1 MSTNGERVCAVIGI
15 GPGNGEAFARRFDRA
30 GYRVALLSRSTELS
44 SSIAKELTHA
54 KAFTCDAGD
63 AASVAKALADVE
75 RDLGPVDALIYNAG
89 SGSWGGVDD
98 VTPEA
103 LENALR
109 VNAVGSLAAARAV
122 LPGMR
127 KMRRGNIVFIGATA
141 SRRGGAGTIGFAPAK
156 AAQKSIAESLARK
169 LGPEN
174 IHVSLV
180 VIDGVI
186 DIPRTR
192 ERMPDKPASFFLSPA
207 DIADT
212 VHFLTE
218 QKPSA
223 WTFELEVRPFGEK
236 W

>member
-1 MSTNGERVCAVIGI
+1 MPGMKICAVIGI
-15 GPGNGEAFARRFDRA
+15 GPGNGEAFARRFAAA
-30 GYRVALLSRSTELS
+30 GYQVALLSRSTELS
-44 SSIAKELTHA
+44 SKLAKELKGA
-54 KAFTCDAGD
+54 KAFVCDAGSTE
-63 AASVAKALADVE
+63 SVTKAMAEVE
-75 RDLGPVDALIYNAG
+75 RELGPVDVLIYNAG

-98 VTPEA
+98 VTPDA
-103 LENALR
+103 LEQAFR
-109 VNAVGSLAAARAV
+109 VNAVGSLAAAQAV

-127 KMRRGNIVFIGATA
+127 KNKSGNIVFIGATA

-169 LGPEN
+169 LGPEG

-192 ERMPDKPASFFLSPA
+192 ERMSDKPQSFFLAPA
-207 DIADT
+207 DIAET

-223 WTFELEVRPFGEK
+223 WTFELEVRPFAEK
-236 W
+236 

>member
-1 MSTNGERVCAVIGI
+1 MTKVCAVIGI
-15 GPGNGEAFARRFDRA
+15 GPGNGEAFSRRFAQA
-30 GYRVALLSRSTELS
+30 GYRVAMLSRSTELS
-44 SSIAKELTHA
+44 SVLAKELGDA
-54 KAFTCDAGD
+54 KAYTCDASD
-63 AASVAKALADVE
+63 AASVTKALADVE
-75 RDLGPVDALIYNAG
+75 RELGPVDVLIYNAG

-103 LENALR
+103 LEQALR
-109 VNAVGSLAAARAV
+109 VNAVGSFAAARAV

-127 KMRRGNIVFIGATA
+127 KKQSGNIVFIGATA

-156 AAQKSIAESLARK
+156 AAQKSIAESLGRK
-169 LGPEN
+169 LGPEG

-192 ERMPDKPASFFLSPA
+192 ERMPDKPQSFFLSPS

-223 WTFELEVRPFGEK
+223 WTFELEVRPFAEK

>member
-1 MSTNGERVCAVIGI
+1 MSKVCAVIGI
-15 GPGNGEAFARRFDRA
+15 GPGNGEAFARRFDSA
-30 GYRVALLSRSTELS
+30 GYRVAMLSRSTELS
-44 SSIAKELTHA
+44 NALAKELKEA
-54 KAFTCDAGD
+54 KAYRCDAGD
-63 AASVAKALADVE
+63 VGSVTQALADVE
-75 RDLGPVDALIYNAG
+75 RELGPVDVLIYNAG

-98 VTPEA
+98 VSPEA
-103 LENALR
+103 LEQALR
-109 VNAVGSLAAARAV
+109 VNAVGGLAAARAV
-122 LPGMR
+122 LGGMR
-127 KMRRGNIVFIGATA
+127 KKQSGNIVFIGATA
-141 SRRGGAGTIGFAPAK
+141 SRRGGAGTLGFAPAK

-169 LGPEN
+169 LGPEG

-192 ERMPDKPASFFLSPA
+192 ERMPDKPQSFFLSPA

-212 VHFLTE
+212 VHFLTA

-223 WTFELEVRPFGEK
+223 WTFELEVRPFAEK

>member
-1 MSTNGERVCAVIGI
+1 MKVCAVIGI
-15 GPGNGEAFARRFDRA
+15 GPGNGEAFARRFAAA
-30 GYRVALLSRSTELS
+30 GYRVAMLSRSTALS
-44 SSIAKELTHA
+44 NPLAKELKG
-54 KAFTCDAGD
+54 KAYVCDAAD
-63 AASVAKALADVE
+63 PVSVTNALDEVA
-75 RDLGPVDALIYNAG
+75 RDLGPVDVLIYNAG
-89 SGSWGGVDD
+89 SGTWGGVDD

-103 LENALR
+103 LEQSLR
-109 VNAVGSLAAARAV
+109 VNAVGALAAARAV
-122 LPGMR
+122 LAGMR
-127 KMRRGNIVFIGATA
+127 TKKSGNIVFIGATA
-141 SRRGGAGTIGFAPAK
+141 SRRGGAGTLGFAPAK

-169 LGPEN
+169 LGPEG

-192 ERMPDKPASFFLSPA
+192 ERMPDKPQSFFLA
-207 DIADT
+207 TGDIAET

-223 WTFELEVRPFGEK
+223 WTFELEVRPFAEK

>member
-1 MSTNGERVCAVIGI
+1 MAAMKVCVVIGI
-15 GPGNGEAFARRFDRA
+15 GPGNGEAFARRFAAA
-30 GYRVALLSRSTELS
+30 GYRVAMLSRTTTLS
-44 SSIAKELTHA
+44 DALVKELDGA
-54 KAFTCDAGD
+54 KAYVCDASD
-63 AASVAKALADVE
+63 AQSVTTALEQVE
-75 RDLGPVDALIYNAG
+75 RDLGAVDVLVYNAG
-89 SGSWGGVDD
+89 SGTWGGVDD
-98 VTPEA
+98 VTPDA
-103 LENALR
+103 LEQALR
-109 VNAVGSLAAARAV
+109 VNAVGSLAAAQAV

-127 KMRRGNIVFIGATA
+127 KKKSGNIVFIGATA
-141 SRRGGAGTIGFAPAK
+141 SRRGGAGTLGFAPAK

-169 LGPEN
+169 LGPEG

-186 DIPRTR
+186 DLPRTR
-192 ERMPDKPASFFLSPA
+192 ERMTDKPQSFFLAPA
-207 DIADT
+207 DIAET